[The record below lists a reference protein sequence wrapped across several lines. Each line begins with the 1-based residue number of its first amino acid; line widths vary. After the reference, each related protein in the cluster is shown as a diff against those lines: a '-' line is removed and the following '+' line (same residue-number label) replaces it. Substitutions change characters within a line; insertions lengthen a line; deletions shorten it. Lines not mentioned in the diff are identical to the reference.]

1 MIFLTLR
8 RKLCLSASR
17 RASTSA
23 SSFMRFMLLL
33 SIFILNSFYLFLN
46 LLPHRLINFSTSNH
60 LLNSPLFLFIIL
72 LIFSLLLFLFFLFL
86 FLFPFFFFLLIF
98 VFFFLLLIFHFSLLF
113 LWIFFF
119 KSYGILAPLFIFF
132 NEDGLE
138 LCYLL

>member
-46 LLPHRLINFSTSNH
+46 LFPHRLINFSTSNH

-72 LIFSLLLFLFFLFL
+72 LIFSLLLFLFFLF
-86 FLFPFFFFLLIF
+86 PFFFFLLIF

-119 KSYGILAPLFIFF
+119 KSYWILAPLFIFF